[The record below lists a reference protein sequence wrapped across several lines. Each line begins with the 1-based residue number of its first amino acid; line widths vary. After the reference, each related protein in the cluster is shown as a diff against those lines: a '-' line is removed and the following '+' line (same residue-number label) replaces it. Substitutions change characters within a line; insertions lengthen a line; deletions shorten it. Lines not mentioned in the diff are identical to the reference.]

1 MIWQDK
7 GYLLSQY
14 KYNENSV
21 IANFYTEKHG
31 KVSGIIFG
39 ATSKKIKNYLII
51 GNRFYLNYKSKNE
64 NSIGSFLVELEEYKT
79 PIYFENK
86 NKLFCIIYSMNLI
99 KILTAENQS
108 NIKIFVLIE
117 NLFNILKKNKW
128 LIDFIFWELN
138 FFKKIG
144 YDINY
149 KDYVI
154 NLKEYD
160 ENKYV
165 VKERKKLIPNFLIDK
180 NYEAKNTSEILE
192 ALKIN
197 GDFLDKTILK
207 NNNLKFPTSRNDFI
221 NSLKL

>member
-79 PIYFENK
+79 PIYFE
-86 NKLFCIIYSMNLI
+86 
-99 KILTAENQS
+99 
-108 NIKIFVLIE
+108 
-117 NLFNILKKNKW
+117 
-128 LIDFIFWELN
+128 
-138 FFKKIG
+138 
-144 YDINY
+144 
-149 KDYVI
+149 
-154 NLKEYD
+154 
-160 ENKYV
+160 
-165 VKERKKLIPNFLIDK
+165 
-180 NYEAKNTSEILE
+180 
-192 ALKIN
+192 
-197 GDFLDKTILK
+197 
-207 NNNLKFPTSRNDFI
+207 
-221 NSLKL
+221 

>member
-64 NSIGSFLVELEEYKT
+64 NSIGSFLVELDEYKT

>member
-1 MIWQDK
+1 
-7 GYLLSQY
+7 
-14 KYNENSV
+14 
-21 IANFYTEKHG
+21 
-31 KVSGIIFG
+31 
-39 ATSKKIKNYLII
+39 
-51 GNRFYLNYKSKNE
+51 
-64 NSIGSFLVELEEYKT
+64 
-79 PIYFENK
+79 
-86 NKLFCIIYSMNLI
+86 MNLI

-160 ENKYV
+160 KNKYV

>member
-160 ENKYV
+160 KNKYV

>member
-1 MIWQDK
+1 
-7 GYLLSQY
+7 
-14 KYNENSV
+14 
-21 IANFYTEKHG
+21 
-31 KVSGIIFG
+31 
-39 ATSKKIKNYLII
+39 
-51 GNRFYLNYKSKNE
+51 
-64 NSIGSFLVELEEYKT
+64 
-79 PIYFENK
+79 
-86 NKLFCIIYSMNLI
+86 MNLI

-108 NIKIFVLIE
+108 NIKIFILIE

>member
-14 KYNENSV
+14 KYNENSI

-31 KVSGIIFG
+31 KVAGIIFG

-64 NSIGSFLVELEEYKT
+64 NSIGSFLAELDEYQT

-99 KILTAENQS
+99 KMLTAENQS
-108 NIKIFVLIE
+108 NTKIFELLE
-117 NLFNILKKNKW
+117 NLFNILKKNDW
-128 LIDFIFWELN
+128 LVDFIFWELN

-154 NLKEYD
+154 NLNEYN

-165 VKERKKLIPNFLIDK
+165 VKDSKKLIPNFLIDK
-180 NYEAKNTSEILE
+180 SYEVKNSSEILE

-197 GDFLDKTILK
+197 GDYLDKTILK
-207 NNNLKFPTSRNDFI
+207 NNNLKFPKSRHDFI
-221 NSLKL
+221 NSLK

>member
-86 NKLFCIIYSMNLI
+86 KKLFCIIYSMNLI

>member
-64 NSIGSFLVELEEYKT
+64 NSIGSFLVELDEFQT

-99 KILTAENQS
+99 KILTAEYQS
-108 NIKIFVLIE
+108 NFKIFESLE
-117 NLFNILKKNKW
+117 NLFNILKKNNW

-160 ENKYV
+160 ENKYL
-165 VKERKKLIPNFLIDK
+165 VKDSKKFIPNFLIDK
-180 NYEAKNTSEILE
+180 NYEAKNTGEILE

>member
-108 NIKIFVLIE
+108 NIKIFVLIK

>member
-108 NIKIFVLIE
+108 NIKIFILIE

>member
-1 MIWQDK
+1 
-7 GYLLSQY
+7 
-14 KYNENSV
+14 
-21 IANFYTEKHG
+21 
-31 KVSGIIFG
+31 
-39 ATSKKIKNYLII
+39 
-51 GNRFYLNYKSKNE
+51 
-64 NSIGSFLVELEEYKT
+64 
-79 PIYFENK
+79 
-86 NKLFCIIYSMNLI
+86 MNLI